1 MTKSNNFTS
10 PDLLNRQP
18 DYSKSKEENEAEFRK
33 RYLEIYGDYLP
44 GPAINPTIGS
54 APICMSCR
62 HLHEI
67 GLKCDAFP
75 AGIPKEIIFG
85 SWDHTR
91 PVPGDNGIAFEPKD

>member
-1 MTKSNNFTS
+1 MRNVRNPIGF
-10 PDLLNRQP
+10 DLLN
-18 DYSKSKEENEAEFRK
+18 
-33 RYLEIYGDYLP
+33 
-44 GPAINPTIGS
+44 TIGS